1 MVACRDGELLPER
14 KRARFRVGV
23 AVPVVLAL
31 VIAGCGSSSSSS
43 SSTSNAASSGSTSAS
58 GGSSDVQAAKA
69 AYEAYMGPYTWKSPG
84 PAFDAR
90 KAAGKTVWYIG
101 TDMSIPILQT
111 ISGQLKQALATV
123 GVNLQICDGKGEP
136 TQWNACATDAVDR
149 HANAIIVE
157 SFPPQ
162 LIAGPL
168 GRAKAAGIPVINGN
182 NTDPTGPLSAGTDA
196 NVAFQY
202 SKSGRLTADWVIAD
216 SNGKANVLVIATSDV
231 PNSAAVVN
239 DGYLAE
245 FKAKCPGCTV
255 TTKDIPISQ
264 WSTGLAPLTQS
275 ALTSNPNLGYIIPAY
290 DGMSTFVDP
299 AIQSA
304 GKASSVKVATFNADL
319 QPMQEMAKHNIIYV
333 DVGSHNTY
341 EGWAYADQALRLMT
355 GTKPVPNE
363 FVPIRVF
370 TRDNVGSL
378 QLTQAATDSG
388 VWFGPA
394 TYVAEY
400 KKLWGVGG

>member
-1 MVACRDGELLPER
+1 MFVRCLCGLASVR
-14 KRARFRVGV
+14 KRRRARFAV
-23 AVPVVLAL
+23 AVSLVLVL
-31 VIAGCGSSSSSS
+31 VIAGCGSSSTSRSSTG
-43 SSTSNAASSGSTSAS
+43 SSTS
-58 GGSSDVQAAKA
+58 GGKSSDVQAAKA
-69 AYEAYMGPYTWKSPG
+69 AYEAYLGPVSWRPVG
-84 PAFDAR
+84 PPFDAR

-111 ISGQLKQALATV
+111 IAGQLKQALATV
-123 GVNLQICDGKGEP
+123 GVHLQICDGKGEP
-136 TQWNACATDAVDR
+136 SQWNACANDAVDR
-149 HANAIIVE
+149 HADAIIVE

-168 GRAKAAGIPVINGN
+168 AHAKAAGIPVINGN
-182 NTDPTGPLSAGTDA
+182 NTDPTGPLAPGTDA

-231 PNSAAVVN
+231 PNSSALVN
-239 DGYLAE
+239 NGYLAE
-245 FKAKCPGCTV
+245 FKARCPGCTV
-255 TTKDIPISQ
+255 TTKEIPISQ
-264 WSTGLAPLTQS
+264 WSTGLGPLTQS
-275 ALTSNPNLGYIIPAY
+275 SLTANPNIDYVIPAY

-304 GKASSVKVATFNADL
+304 GKAGSVKVATFNADL
-319 QPMQEMAKHNIIYV
+319 QPMQQMARHNLIYV
-333 DVGSHNTY
+333 DVGSDNTY

-370 TRDNVGSL
+370 TRDNVTGL
-378 QLTQAATDSG
+378 QLTQSAVNSG
-388 VWFGPA
+388 VWFGPP

-400 KKLWGVGG
+400 KRLWGVGG